1 MNPCRGGDCGLGGR
15 RAGRVAGVHSDR
27 KRCDQRLRPPLRS
40 QAVAEGWSN
49 SPVADE
55 LPRLL
60 ADRGLSVRELGRR
73 TGIDH
78 GHISRIMHQQR
89 GKVASGDLAGR
100 IAVAL
105 GLPVDHFPEY
115 RRAVV
120 IAVIDEDPLSLNRLY
135 REVSGN

>member
-1 MNPCRGGDCGLGGR
+1 M
-15 RAGRVAGVHSDR
+15 
-27 KRCDQRLRPPLRS
+27 
-40 QAVAEGWSN
+40 AEGWSN

-60 ADRGLSVRELGRR
+60 AERGLSVRELGRR

-78 GHISRIMHQQR
+78 GHISRIVHQQR

-105 GLPVDHFPEY
+105 GLPADHFPEY
-115 RRAVV
+115 RRAAV
-120 IAVIDEDPLSLNRLY
+120 IAAIDQDPVLLNRLY
-135 REVSGN
+135 IKLSRP